1 VFTAKTLGDY
11 KMAIQKR
18 YNGDATGIVN
28 GDISLHGVSSA
39 PGVIISTGIGKHP
52 TFVKISGGASLDAEL
67 GVGGAVEAMIRVMT
81 IKATVLAY
89 QVDGAQ
95 MSVLLES
102 SGWGYESTGGAT
114 AAADLTAALA
124 ALGNRAADP
133 AVPVSAYNFGPVVAA
148 TAGGFKLA

>member
-18 YNGDATGIVN
+18 FNGDATGVVN

-52 TFVKISGGASLDAEL
+52 SFVKIVGPALDGEL

-89 QVDGAQ
+89 QVDGVQ
-95 MSVLLES
+95 LSVLLES

-114 AAADLTAALA
+114 AAADLTAALV

-133 AVPVSAYNFGPVVAA
+133 AVPVSAYDFTGVVA
-148 TAGGFKLA
+148 TMAGGFKLA